1 MKDDNMLFAL
11 RKNNLT
17 AEEIAGAETLVLLLC
32 KDCIPALPKM
42 NAPEYLVKAVNELLK
57 KNEKLA
63 DCGSMTHFTMLGDN
77 GLQQVVISG
86 FGGKDACK
94 PNDLRKAAGET
105 ARVLKKLKTA
115 DALVMAPILLNPAR
129 PHYLSALV
137 EGMILGD
144 YTYTEGKSK
153 PEAEK
158 EIHYTIVTNV
168 ENAAKVLYDS
178 CVVSSAVCYARDLA
192 NRPGNWLTPEMM
204 MLEAQ
209 SLAARYDDWKYG
221 LECEVLDV
229 DAMRAKGMGA
239 ILAVGQGSVNP
250 PYMVTLK
257 YNGAGDAPYTAF
269 VGKGITFDSGGIS
282 IKPEANMGEMKD
294 DMTGAAVV
302 LGTMQA
308 IADLKLPCNVIG
320 IMACAENM
328 PSGSAQRPGDIV
340 KAANGK
346 TIEVISTDAEGRMVL
361 ADAVWY
367 ACRQGAVKVI
377 DIATLTGGVIV
388 ALGNKTAGIIGN
400 NDELIAQV
408 ISAGK
413 KAGEMYHHLPS
424 LPECKEAIKSDV
436 ADLLNS
442 AGRAASTITG
452 GLFIGEFI
460 DEGTPWAHLDIGGT
474 STAEKASGFK
484 PKGCTAFGV
493 RTFVNIAKE
502 L

>member
-1 MKDDNMLFAL
+1 MKDYQNLFAV
-11 RKNNLT
+11 RENNLT
-17 AEEIAGAETLVLLLC
+17 AEEITGAETLVLLLC

-42 NAPEYLVKAVNELLK
+42 NAPEYLVKAVDELLK
-57 KNEKLA
+57 KNGKLA
-63 DCGSMTHFTMLGDN
+63 DCGSMTHFAMLGAN
-77 GLQQVVISG
+77 GLQQIVISG

-105 ARVLKKLKTA
+105 ARVLKELKT
-115 DALVMAPILLNPAR
+115 DSALVIAPILLNAAR

-137 EGMILGD
+137 EGLILGG
-144 YTYTEGKSK
+144 YEFTECKGK
-153 PEAEK
+153 PEAAK
-158 EIHYTIVTNV
+158 DINYTIVTNV
-168 ENAAKVLYDS
+168 TDADKVCSDS
-178 CVVSSAVCYARDLA
+178 CLISAAVCHARDLA
-192 NRPGNWLTPEMM
+192 NRPGNLLTPLGMAQ
-204 MLEAQ
+204 EAQ
-209 SLAARYDDWKYG
+209 ALAERCSM
-221 LECEVLDV
+221 ECEVLDV

-388 ALGNKTAGIIGN
+388 ALGNETAGIIGN

-474 STAEKASGFK
+474 STAEKVSGFK

>member
-1 MKDDNMLFAL
+1 MKDYQKLFSV
-11 RKNNLT
+11 RENNLT
-17 AEEIAGAETLVLLLC
+17 SAEIAGAETVVLFLC
-32 KDCIPALPKM
+32 KGCIPALPKM
-42 NAPEYLVKAVNELLK
+42 NAPEYLIKAVDELLK
-57 KNEKLA
+57 KNDKLA
-63 DCGSMTHFTMLGDN
+63 DTGSITHFAMLGEK

-86 FGGKDACK
+86 FGGENACK

-105 ARVLKKLKTA
+105 ARVLKKLKTQNV
-115 DALVMAPILLNPAR
+115 LVIAPILLNAAR
-129 PHYLSALV
+129 PHYLSALI
-137 EGMILGD
+137 EGLILGG
-144 YTYTEGKSK
+144 YTFNECKGN
-153 PEAEK
+153 PEQEK
-158 EIHYTIVTNV
+158 DICCTIVTNV
-168 ENAAKVLYDS
+168 TDADKVCAES
-178 CVVSSAVCYARDLA
+178 CLISAAVCYARDLA
-192 NRPGNWLTPEMM
+192 NKPGNLLAPADM
-204 MLEAQ
+204 AQ
-209 SLAARYDDWKYG
+209 QAQAVAASCG
-221 LECEVLDV
+221 MECEMLDAE
-229 DAMRAKGMGA
+229 AMQKKGMEA

-308 IADLKLPCNVIG
+308 IAQLKLPCNVIG

-340 KAANGK
+340 KSAAGK

-367 ACRQGAVKVI
+367 ACRQGAAKVI

-388 ALGNKTAGIIGN
+388 ALGNETAGIVGN
-400 NDELIAQV
+400 NDELINEV
-408 ISAGK
+408 MSAGK
-413 KAGEMYHHLPS
+413 KAGEMYWHLPS
-424 LPECKEAIKSDV
+424 LPECKEAIKSDI

-452 GLFIGEFI
+452 GLFIGEFV
-460 DEGTPWAHLDIGGT
+460 DEGTPWVHIDIGGT
-474 STAEKASGFK
+474 STADKTAGFK

-493 RTFVNIAKE
+493 RTLVNIARD

>member
-1 MKDDNMLFAL
+1 MKDYNSLFSG
-11 RKNNLT
+11 RTNSLT
-17 AEEIAGAETLVLLLC
+17 AAEIAQAETLVLFLC
-32 KDCIPALPKM
+32 KGCIPALPKM
-42 NAPEYLVKAVNELLK
+42 NAPEYLIKAVDELLK

-63 DCGSMTHFTMLGDN
+63 DTDNVTQFAMLGEA
-77 GLQQVVISG
+77 GLQQVVICG
-86 FGGKDACK
+86 FGGEGACK
-94 PNDLRKAAGET
+94 PNDLRKAAGEA
-105 ARVLKKLKTA
+105 ARLLQKLKAT
-115 DALVMAPILLNPAR
+115 DALVIAPILLNAAR
-129 PHYLSALV
+129 PHYLAALV
-137 EGMILGD
+137 EGLILGG
-144 YTYTEGKSK
+144 YKFNECKGK

-158 EIHYTIVTNV
+158 DVKYTIVTNV
-168 ENAAKVLYDS
+168 EGAGKVITDA
-178 CVVSSAVCYARDLA
+178 CITSAGVCYARDLA
-192 NRPGNWLTPEMM
+192 NRPGNLLTPLGMAQ
-204 MLEAQ
+204 EAQ
-209 SLAARYDDWKYG
+209 AVAANCG
-221 LECEVLDV
+221 LECEVLDAE
-229 DAMRAKGMGA
+229 AMQAKGMGA
-239 ILAVGQGSVNP
+239 ILAVGQGSANP

-282 IKPEANMGEMKD
+282 IKPEAGMGEMKD

-308 IADLKLPCNVIG
+308 IAQLKLPCNVIG

-328 PSGSAQRPGDIV
+328 PSGSAQRPGDVV

-367 ACRQGAVKVI
+367 ACQQGAAKVI

-388 ALGNKTAGIIGN
+388 ALGNETAGIVGN
-400 NDELIAQV
+400 NGELINEIMA
-408 ISAGK
+408 AGK
-413 KAGEMYHHLPS
+413 KAGEMYWHLPS

-452 GLFIGEFI
+452 GLFIGEFVA
-460 DEGTPWAHLDIGGT
+460 EGTPWAHLDIGGT
-474 STAEKASGFK
+474 STASKTSGFK

-493 RTFVNIAKE
+493 RTFVNIAKD

>member
-1 MKDDNMLFAL
+1 MKDYQKLFAV
-11 RKNNLT
+11 RENNLT
-17 AEEIAGAETLVLLLC
+17 AEEIAGAETLVLFLC
-32 KDCIPALPKM
+32 KGCIPALPKM
-42 NAPEYLVKAVNELLK
+42 NAPEYLVKAVDELLK

-63 DCGSMTHFTMLGDN
+63 DTGEITHFAMLGKN
-77 GLQQVVISG
+77 GLQQVLICG
-86 FGGKDACK
+86 FGGENACK
-94 PNDLRKAAGET
+94 PNDLRKAAGE
-105 ARVLKKLKTA
+105 ASRVLKQLKTEN
-115 DALVMAPILLNPAR
+115 ALVIAPILLNAAR
-129 PHYLSALV
+129 PHYLSALA
-137 EGMILGD
+137 EGLILGG
-144 YTYTEGKSK
+144 YTFSECKGKQ
-153 PEAEK
+153 EQEK
-158 EIHYTIVTNV
+158 DICYTIVTNV
-168 ENAAKVLYDS
+168 AGAAE
-178 CVVSSAVCYARDLA
+178 VVSASCIVSSSVCFARDLA
-192 NRPGNWLTPEMM
+192 NRPGNLLTPLGMAQ
-204 MLEAQ
+204 EAQ
-209 SLAARYDDWKYG
+209 ALAERCG
-221 LECEVLDV
+221 MECEVLDV
-229 DAMRAKGMGA
+229 DAMRIKGMGA

-328 PSGSAQRPGDIV
+328 PSGSAQRPGDVI
-340 KAANGK
+340 KAASGK
-346 TIEVISTDAEGRMVL
+346 TIEVVSTDAEGRMVL

-367 ACRQGAVKVI
+367 ACRLGAAKVI

-388 ALGNKTAGIIGN
+388 ALGNETAGIVGN
-400 NDELIAQV
+400 NEELIEK
-408 ISAGK
+408 IMSCGK
-413 KAGEMYHHLPS
+413 KAGEMYWHLPS
-424 LPECKEAIKSDV
+424 LPECKEAIKSDI
-436 ADLLNS
+436 ADLTNS

-460 DEGTPWAHLDIGGT
+460 DEGTSWAHLDIGGT
-474 STAEKASGFK
+474 STADKTAGFK